1 MSTQTSC
8 VRQVK
13 RDTYRTIYASYVAI
27 TGSTDGAIL
36 LDLIVRLTDSAL
48 QYAREIRA
56 ENEARKKEGL
66 KPLHS
71 PDGSLYH
78 TSEEYAKWSAGALSV
93 NQVKKLWPILESKG
107 IVKNLGRHPEYQ
119 WSSTVARRLNVE
131 KVNELLKAYENTQG
145 RLKRPAP
152 ECETARPLERNGSP
166 AVANSPALLITQLD
180 IQSGIQREG
189 EGSYLNSTR
198 KPVARTPQQAP
209 PFEDFSEETNE
220 LEPLKHE
227 IGKACGIRKT
237 PDFRTDDQ
245 LSTQAHV
252 LKAQSVT
259 PEQVREI
266 VKANPTKIFKIK
278 FFAEDILALHAATQ
292 RQDEPEPEPQEE
304 AYKLCKAYSCV
315 SGIQRT
321 YENGQPIDRRCPECK
336 GKGKVTL
343 RVRQRQDAE
352 AARRPVVDQTISF

>member
-48 QYAREIRA
+48 QYAREVRS

-66 KPLHS
+66 KPLHT

-78 TSEEYAKWSAGALSV
+78 TNEDYAKWSAGALSV
-93 NQVKKLWPILESKG
+93 NQLKKLWPILESKG

-119 WSSTVARRLNVE
+119 WSSIVMRRLNVE
-131 KVNELLKAYENTQG
+131 KVNELLKVYENTLG
-145 RLKRPAP
+145 RSKRPSP
-152 ECETARPLERNGSP
+152 ECETALPLESNDSP
-166 AVANSPALLITQLD
+166 ASAKPPSLLITQID

-189 EGSYLNSTR
+189 EGSYLNSTL
-198 KPVARTPQQAP
+198 KPAARTPQQAP
-209 PFEDFSEETNE
+209 PFEDFSENSDI
-220 LEPLKHE
+220 LEPLKRE
-227 IGKACGIRKT
+227 IGKACGIRKA

-245 LSTQAHV
+245 LSTQAHI
-252 LKAQSVT
+252 LKAQGVT
-259 PEQVREI
+259 PEAVREI

-278 FFAEDILALHAATQ
+278 FFAEDILALHAAT
-292 RQDEPEPEPQEE
+292 RRADEPEPEPQEE
-304 AYKLCKAYSCV
+304 AYKMCKALNCV

-321 YENGQPIDRRCPECK
+321 YRDGEPIDRRCPECK

>member
-13 RDTYRTIYASYVAI
+13 CDTYRTIYASYVAI

-36 LDLIVRLTDSAL
+36 LDLVVKLTDSAL

-93 NQVKKLWPILESKG
+93 NQVKRLWPILESKG

-145 RLKRPAP
+145 RSKQPAP

-166 AVANSPALLITQLD
+166 AVANSPALLITQSG

-189 EGSYLNSTR
+189 KGPYLNSTH

-209 PFEDFSEETNE
+209 PFEDFSENSDVLE
-220 LEPLKHE
+220 LLKRE

-237 PDFRTDDQ
+237 PNWQTEDQ
-245 LSTQAHV
+245 LSTQAHI
-252 LKAQSVT
+252 LKAQSIASKT
-259 PEQVREI
+259 IREI

-278 FFAEDILALHAATQ
+278 FFAEDILALHAAT
-292 RQDEPEPEPQEE
+292 RRADEPEPQEE
-304 AYKLCKAYSCV
+304 AYKMCKAYNCV
-315 SGIQRT
+315 SGLQRA
-321 YENGQPIDRRCPECK
+321 YENGQPIDRRCPECE

-352 AARRPVVDQTISF
+352 AARRPQIDQTISF